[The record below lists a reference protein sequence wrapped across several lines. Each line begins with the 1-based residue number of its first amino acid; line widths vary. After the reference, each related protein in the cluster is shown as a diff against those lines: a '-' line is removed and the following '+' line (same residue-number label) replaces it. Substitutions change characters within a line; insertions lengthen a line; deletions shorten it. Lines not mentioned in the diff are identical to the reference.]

1 MFLNALNQEDKKKFL
16 ELLYKIAN
24 CDGEY
29 AEEEAEIIRNYQLE
43 LGISEIPETATQ
55 AELIAY
61 FGEAME
67 TVRKIVLF
75 EIYGLITSDDTIAA
89 DERHALHEI
98 ADRFRF
104 DQAQVLE
111 LETLAEKLRQVYD
124 EIYDAIF

>member
-61 FGEAME
+61 FGEATE

-89 DERHALHEI
+89 GERQALLEI
-98 ADRFRF
+98 ADSFRF